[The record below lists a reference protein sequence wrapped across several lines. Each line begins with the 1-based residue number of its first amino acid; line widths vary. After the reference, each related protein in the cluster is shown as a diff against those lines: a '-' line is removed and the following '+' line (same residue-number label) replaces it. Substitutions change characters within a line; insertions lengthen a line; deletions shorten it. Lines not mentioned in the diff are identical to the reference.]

1 MAHPELGKFV
11 RNEFDQILDGVN
23 IYRWKIDGKHQLLSR
38 VVGGDAALWQRVLG
52 YERNAPPD
60 TSPLPPGN
68 VNYIYGGEIWPT
80 PTDWARSETHNG
92 TWTYYFGG
100 QCHKDK
106 QWRWD
111 KGVRVRR
118 DYYTNGVALTMSFND
133 IGGDADYN
141 DYIIEADIL
150 WIWSVVDT
158 DRSNLV
164 VEMVG
169 EVLSDSI
176 AGYKDKFSTSESDA
190 IA

>member
-1 MAHPELGKFV
+1 
-11 RNEFDQILDGVN
+11 
-23 IYRWKIDGKHQLLSR
+23 
-38 VVGGDAALWQRVLG
+38 
-52 YERNAPPD
+52 
-60 TSPLPPGN
+60 
-68 VNYIYGGEIWPT
+68 
-80 PTDWARSETHNG
+80 
-92 TWTYYFGG
+92 
-100 QCHKDK
+100 
-106 QWRWD
+106 
-111 KGVRVRR
+111 
-118 DYYTNGVALTMSFND
+118 MSFND